1 MNGSEKMRELNR
13 PLKDSG
19 TASEGTVQHACEER
33 NQERRDRFRAVRKQG
48 SKSQRLRKNS

>member
-1 MNGSEKMRELNR
+1 MNGSEKMRELKR